1 MLLIHR
7 SDAVA
12 FSVVSV
18 IYRTEVPGP
27 LGQLIAF
34 QYDQNTKFLETGSK
48 ENRQVRVKTCKETC
62 GRRWLE

>member
-27 LGQLIAF
+27 LGQLIAS
-34 QYDQNTKFLETGSK
+34 NTIKIPNFWKPEARKIVKF
-48 ENRQVRVKTCKETC
+48 V
-62 GRRWLE
+62 